1 VIPPST
7 QPRSSS
13 PIEVNEDDGDTLA
26 GFFDW
31 RLGHIK
37 NEERRERWEHAKNVV
52 LSNDWSIKELKQM
65 DDGVSPVFQRAVK
78 NGISDG
84 IARGFKNDL
93 RKFKGDYRRIKED
106 TQRAAVALN
115 QLGGVIPREPF

>member
-1 VIPPST
+1 
-7 QPRSSS
+7 
-13 PIEVNEDDGDTLA
+13 
-26 GFFDW
+26 
-31 RLGHIK
+31 
-37 NEERRERWEHAKNVV
+37 
-52 LSNDWSIKELKQM
+52 M

-106 TQRAAVALN
+106 TQRAAALN

>member
-1 VIPPST
+1 LTRHSYRSLQKRALTIP
-7 QPRSSS
+7 
-13 PIEVNEDDGDTLA
+13 NGDTLA
-26 GFFDW
+26 GFFAW
-31 RLGHIK
+31 QLGRIK
-37 NEERRERWEHAKNVV
+37 NEERRDRWEHAKNVV

-65 DDGVSPVFQRAVK
+65 EDGVSPVYQRAVK

-93 RKFKGDYRRIKED
+93 RKFKEDYRRIKED
-106 TQRAAVALN
+106 TQRAAMALN

>member
-1 VIPPST
+1 
-7 QPRSSS
+7 
-13 PIEVNEDDGDTLA
+13 
-26 GFFDW
+26 
-31 RLGHIK
+31 
-37 NEERRERWEHAKNVV
+37 
-52 LSNDWSIKELKQM
+52 M

-84 IARGFKNDL
+84 IARGFKSDL

-106 TQRAAVALN
+106 TQRVAVALN